1 MEVLT
6 KINIVLGSLV
16 LYSALLFALLGAM
29 LAAIGYAFWS
39 GWQMFKKARLEFQ
52 SADEQVR
59 GRICDLFE
67 SSEEAIWVQPPF
79 LETRC
84 RCKLPPD
91 SRYLFVAEIDGV
103 TRYVPMKDL
112 LRALKQREHTKA

>member
-6 KINIVLGSLV
+6 KINILLGSVV
-16 LYSALLFALLGAM
+16 LSSASWAI
-29 LAAIGYAFWS
+29 LAVIGYAFWS
-39 GWQMFKKARLEFQ
+39 GWQVFQKARQEFQ

-59 GRICDLFE
+59 ERICDLFE